1 MGERSNLHGD
11 CLEGTGGGI
20 VFQPRCDGGFS
31 ALWASVCHGMECYGS
46 GHAPE
51 VERIRLSGT
60 QDQDGMVTVQ
70 QNNCTVRISSIERDG
85 MLALKLGAG
94 IKAADPSFGMTRE
107 QLNEC
112 MVPER
117 YTGRAKEQ
125 TEEYLENVVRPC
137 LAAHSD
143 ELGITAHQSSR
154 TVSL

>member
-20 VFQPRCDGGFS
+20 VFQSRCDGGFS

-46 GHAPE
+46 GHVPE

-85 MLALKLGAG
+85 MLALIIRIGDLQAG
-94 IKAADPSFGMTRE
+94 D
-107 QLNEC
+107 
-112 MVPER
+112 
-117 YTGRAKEQ
+117 
-125 TEEYLENVVRPC
+125 VV
-137 LAAHSD
+137 
-143 ELGITAHQSSR
+143 Q
-154 TVSL
+154 VFW